1 VASLLLVAGLATFAN
16 VQADREER
24 QQNPPPEVIDTSIDP
39 VTLASSPTT
48 APLNAPDPP
57 DPTLMGAAYSTLAAG
72 MPGLEAH
79 RLYGVRQ
86 SLADPDWA
94 SVRAPVPGRDNGSY
108 YAVFL
113 ERAGE
118 EWAARHSVL
127 IEDQDHPKDV
137 TELLT
142 AIPDDLVN
150 PLFPPD
156 NPPEPAESPKWR
168 AVQTVKAATERE
180 EGWEA
185 SEPESSGGFHRVEV
199 SATEDPARSTSVF
212 LRGEGEELEVAGMG
226 SDLTT
231 AELPGFPE
239 DLAERGILAL
249 APAASIAKPDLV
261 RDGEAPALD
270 GSGMEEAKEAVERYP
285 GTAGFYAIDLE
296 SGAGYGVRPDEQ
308 FFSASTIKVA
318 VMVAVYR
325 RIDEGKLEYSD
336 TFETQASDW
345 AAGAGWLRWE
355 TPGAQ
360 STVEDALWLMM
371 TQSDNVATNALTR
384 LVGGPEYVNEVAR
397 SLGAED
403 TELYWRLSS
412 ERAAVPALDNRTT
425 PRDMAT
431 MLRKIAGGGAASD
444 FACREMIGL
453 LEQNQLEYWMEA
465 GVPDGIPVANK
476 AGWLDSTFNDAGIV
490 EYEDRPY
497 ILAIFSKYGPE
508 EAEDGAPIL
517 QDVSGAVW
525 KAQTGTTVEAFEK
538 QQKEE
543 QKEAE
548 EAEQK
553 ESNGEDAEKN
563 GAN

>member
-1 VASLLLVAGLATFAN
+1 VAGLLLVAGLATFAN

-24 QQNPPPEVIDTSIDP
+24 RHSPPPEVIDTTLDP
-39 VTLASSPTT
+39 VNLASNPTT
-48 APLNAPDPP
+48 APLGAPRPP
-57 DPTLMGAAYSTLAAG
+57 EPTLMGAAYSKLAAG
-72 MPGLEAH
+72 MPGLESDT
-79 RLYGVRQ
+79 LYGVHQ

-94 SVRAPVPGRDNGSY
+94 SVRAPVSGRDNGSY

-118 EWAARHSVL
+118 EWAARRSVL

-168 AVQTVKAATERE
+168 AVQTVKAATGRE
-180 EGWEA
+180 SGWEA
-185 SEPESSGGFHRVEV
+185 SEPESSNGFHRVEV
-199 SATEDPARSTSVF
+199 SDAEDPARITSVY
-212 LRGEGEELEVAGMG
+212 LRGEGADLEVVGMG

-249 APAASIAKPDLV
+249 APAASFAKPDLV
-261 RDGEAPALD
+261 RDGEATALD
-270 GSGMEEAKEAVERYP
+270 GSGMEEAREAVERYP

-325 RIDEGKLEYSD
+325 RIDEGKLAYAD

-345 AAGAGWLRWE
+345 AAGAGWLRWD
-355 TPGAQ
+355 TPGAR

-431 MLRKIAGGGAASD
+431 MLRKIASGGAASD

-553 ESNGEDAEKN
+553 ESNGGDAEKN